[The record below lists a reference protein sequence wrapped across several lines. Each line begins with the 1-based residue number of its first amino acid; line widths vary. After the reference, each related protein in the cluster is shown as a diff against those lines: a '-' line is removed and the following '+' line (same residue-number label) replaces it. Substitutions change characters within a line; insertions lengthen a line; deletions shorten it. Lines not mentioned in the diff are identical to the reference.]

1 MISNEFDQCA
11 PRVKMPTAQAD
22 PMKARAEPE
31 RLIQPR
37 CAAQATTAGA
47 VMDRNPATTPIPKA
61 SNNASPE
68 FMKPLQRDGR
78 LARDL
83 AFNLKSAP
91 HGFQILRAGNLY
103 VMPETPVSYGWR
115 TFRLERDL

>member
-1 MISNEFDQCA
+1 MNSTSA

-61 SNNASPE
+61 SNNTSPE

-83 AFNLKSAP
+83 AFNLKSTP
-91 HGFQILRAGNLY
+91 HVRPILSSLHGAMEEHNADRAGRTES
-103 VMPETPVSYGWR
+103 VVHGVSTLG
-115 TFRLERDL
+115 